1 MLENQQTDIIL
12 DKVEKVYPMG
22 KREYHALCGVNLS
35 IKPGEFVAIVGPSG
49 SGKSTILNMITGID
63 RPTKG
68 SVSVAG
74 VPLDKM
80 SENALAKWRGQNIG
94 IVFQFFQLLPTLT
107 AFENAILPL
116 HLRGNG
122 SFDRR
127 KRAETNLALVGLAD
141 HLHHL
146 PKELSGGEQQRVA
159 IARALANDPPILVAD
174 EPTGNLDTAT
184 GQMVFDIFERLADEG
199 KTVIYVTH
207 DQNLARRAK
216 RLITIRDGHIQSDT
230 AWD

>member
-1 MLENQQTDIIL
+1 
-12 DKVEKVYPMG
+12 
-22 KREYHALCGVNLS
+22 
-35 IKPGEFVAIVGPSG
+35 
-49 SGKSTILNMITGID
+49 
-63 RPTKG
+63 
-68 SVSVAG
+68 
-74 VPLDKM
+74 
-80 SENALAKWRGQNIG
+80 
-94 IVFQFFQLLPTLT
+94 
-107 AFENAILPL
+107 
-116 HLRGNG
+116 
-122 SFDRR
+122 
-127 KRAETNLALVGLAD
+127 LALVGLAD